1 MATDCWSIHLGEI
14 VDETLDATGAALC
27 CAAAIRL
34 GGAMRVL
41 AARAGLSDRYD
52 LVSAGVDNIV
62 ASLEGQGLDESVLS
76 RAFGENWSLGAEY
89 PAELSGRAF
98 FWNWTK
104 LVFVTLVLTRPRQ
117 QQLVAGQGLDAAL
130 EAAAAWPSDV
140 RVGSFTRLADY
151 ELACQQ
157 ETGERLQEGGL
168 PALWKLA
175 EEQSGRY
182 RRAAELLVG

>member
-1 MATDCWSIHLGEI
+1 M
-14 VDETLDATGAALC
+14 DEMFDAAGAALC

-41 AARAGLSDRYD
+41 AARAELSDGYD

-62 ASLEGQGLDESVLS
+62 ASLEGQDLDEDALGK
-76 RAFGENWSLGAEY
+76 AFGENWILDARY
-89 PAELSGRAF
+89 PAGLSGRAF
-98 FWNWTK
+98 FSKWTQ
-104 LVFVTLVLTRPRQ
+104 LVFVTIVLTRPRQ
-117 QQLVAGQGLDAAL
+117 QQLVAVQGLDSAL

-157 ETGERLQEGGL
+157 ETEERLRKGGL
-168 PALWKLA
+168 PVLRKLA
-175 EEQSGRY
+175 EEQSGQY
-182 RRAAELLVG
+182 RRAAELFVG

>member
-1 MATDCWSIHLGEI
+1 MDEI
-14 VDETLDATGAALC
+14 LDATGAALC
-27 CAAAIRL
+27 CAATIRL
-34 GGAMRVL
+34 GGAVRVL

-62 ASLEGQGLDESVLS
+62 ASLEGQGLDESALGK
-76 RAFGENWSLGAEY
+76 AFGENWTLDARY
-89 PAELSGRAF
+89 PVELSGRAF
-98 FWNWTK
+98 FGKWTQ
-104 LVFVTLVLTRPRQ
+104 LVFVTIVLTRPRQ
-117 QQLVAGQGLDAAL
+117 QQLVAGQGLESAL
-130 EAAAAWPSDV
+130 EAAAAWPSER

-157 ETGERLQEGGL
+157 KTGERLREGGL
-168 PALWKLA
+168 PTLWKLA